1 MTHPAYESVRQV
13 TPFAAVLLQDNP
25 GPMTLDGTNTWLLR
39 APDSSGTVVVDPG
52 QADDRHLD
60 ALLAAA
66 PEIALVLLTHGHHD
80 HSETAAAVHERTG
93 APVRAIDPA
102 QCLGGASLS
111 DGELVSAA
119 GLDVRVLATPGHS
132 SDSASFVVGAEAV
145 LTGDTILGR
154 GTTVVAHPDGNLA
167 EYLDSLQRLRDL
179 GDVAVLTGHGPELPH
194 AGSAARMYLEHRDE
208 RLRQIRDALRE
219 LGPDAT
225 ARQIVELVYA
235 DVDQAVWWAA
245 ELSVEAQ
252 LKYLKGTTSRD
263 GPDAPDRG

>member
-1 MTHPAYESVRQV
+1 
-13 TPFAAVLLQDNP
+13 VLLQNNP
-25 GPMTLDGTNTWLLR
+25 DPMTLDGTNTWLLR
-39 APDSSGTVVVDPG
+39 APDSAETVVVDPG
-52 QADDRHLD
+52 QADDRHLGEV
-60 ALLAAA
+60 LSAA
-66 PEIALVLLTHGHHD
+66 PQIALVLLTHGHHD
-80 HSETAAAVHERTG
+80 HSETAAAVHEQTG
-93 APVRAIDPA
+93 TPVRAVDPA
-102 QCLGGASLS
+102 HCRGAAPIT

-119 GLDVRVLATPGHS
+119 GLDVRVLATPGHT
-132 SDSASFVVGAEAV
+132 SDSASFLVGTDAV

-167 EYLDSLQRLRDL
+167 DYLDSLQRLRDL

-194 AGSAARMYLEHRDE
+194 AGAVAGMYLEHRAE
-208 RLRQIRDALRE
+208 RLRQIRGALQE

-252 LKYLKGTTSRD
+252 LEYLRTT
-263 GPDAPDRG
+263 